1 MCKGARAVLEEGSSE
16 ILSGFMGI
24 VGRIR
29 GADLVLVL
37 IGDASYPDHEV
48 AVGFLGEGIILH
60 ATSLRLGTCWVS
72 GTYSRKAVEAGL
84 S

>member
-1 MCKGARAVLEEGSSE
+1 MCKGARAVLLEEGSSE
-16 ILSGFMGI
+16 IFSGFMGI

-37 IGDASYPDHEV
+37 IGDASYPNHEV

-60 ATSLRLGTCWVS
+60 ATSLRAGNMLGKRDIQPKS
-72 GTYSRKAVEAGL
+72 GGGPD
-84 S
+84 